1 MRTPK
6 VVGALALA
14 CCVAGIANAHHAAAG
29 IDRSSTVTVEGTIV
43 QFRWANPHSWIEMEV
58 EKSDGVTETWNLEM
72 FPPSFLIRAGW
83 TKSTIKA
90 GDRVKV
96 VANGFV
102 NGDPG
107 GLFVSITLPDGQVLA
122 QRPPRPAGQD

>member
-1 MRTPK
+1 MRTPI

-14 CCVAGIANAHHAAAG
+14 CCVAGAANAHHAAAG